1 MVEKILLILGH
12 FENKYAKFWINE
24 GILYFIYKPRN
35 FINLKAAEKIVKDR
49 LNLQNEKAYPVLCDL
64 RSVKKT
70 EKPARDY
77 LADKGSILAT
87 AVALIIEKP
96 YSSILGESFLELSK
110 PDIPTR
116 MFTTKVSA
124 LEFLQTFMK

>member
-1 MVEKILLILGH
+1 M
-12 FENKYAKFWINE
+12 
-24 GILYFIYKPRN
+24 
-35 FINLKAAEKIVKDR
+35 KDR